1 MRRGRTDGGGNGGHG
16 GNVGGPS
23 DRIGEGAPG
32 TRCHGQAR
40 YVARMASIFTKI
52 INGEL
57 PGRFV
62 YSDDQVV
69 AFLTIAPLKPGHTL
83 VVPRREVASWLEL
96 SEQELNALWSAC
108 RTVGRAIEAVYSPG
122 RVAALL
128 LGLEVP
134 HVHVHLVPIDSEAEA
149 RFDRADPNPD
159 QAEMD
164 EAQRRIREALPA

>member
-1 MRRGRTDGGGNGGHG
+1 
-16 GNVGGPS
+16 
-23 DRIGEGAPG
+23 
-32 TRCHGQAR
+32 
-40 YVARMASIFTKI
+40 MASVFTKI

-62 YSDDQVV
+62 YTDDQVV

-96 SEQELNALWSAC
+96 SEQELSALWSAC
-108 RTVGRAIEAVYSPG
+108 RTVGQAIDAVYSPG

-134 HVHVHLVPIDSEAEA
+134 HVHVHLVPIDSESEA
-149 RFDRADPNPD
+149 RFDRVDPNPD
-159 QAEMD
+159 PAELD
-164 EAQRRIREALPA
+164 DAQRRIQAALPA

>member
-1 MRRGRTDGGGNGGHG
+1 
-16 GNVGGPS
+16 
-23 DRIGEGAPG
+23 
-32 TRCHGQAR
+32 
-40 YVARMASIFTKI
+40 MASVFTKI

-62 YSDDQVV
+62 YDDEQVV

-96 SEQELNALWSAC
+96 DDDELHALWTAC
-108 RTVGRAIEAVYSPG
+108 RTVGKAIDDAFSPG

-134 HVHVHLVPIDSEAEA
+134 HVHVHLVPIDSEAEV
-149 RFDRADPNPD
+149 RFDRADHDPD
-159 QAEMD
+159 PAGLD
-164 EAQRRIREALPA
+164 DAQQRIRQAIGA